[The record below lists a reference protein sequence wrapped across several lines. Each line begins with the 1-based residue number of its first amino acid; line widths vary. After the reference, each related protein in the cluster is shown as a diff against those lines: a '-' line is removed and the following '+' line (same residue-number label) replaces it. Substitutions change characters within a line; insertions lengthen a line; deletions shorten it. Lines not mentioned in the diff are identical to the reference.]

1 MIVISN
7 GYSRYQPTL
16 RSLNAAGR
24 KSGIIV
30 GQNQIK
36 EVNMTTEITMNM
48 MNTEEVKTHETFRA
62 LFPIRPELLTIIE
75 GDMKTWEYDESQP
88 IVLATW
94 EGQDEPV
101 CIDGHTR
108 LQAAK
113 NAGIMEVPVYEQE
126 YSSEEA
132 AIEHAIQL
140 QCHRR
145 NLSDAEL
152 FRYMEIID
160 ERYVPQRNE
169 NGKFAGAPN
178 GAAGKSAEA
187 TAKLL
192 GTSSRKAERMR
203 AIMDHGDSET
213 VDAVKNGETSVNKGY
228 EETQKKRKAAK
239 AAEKS
244 LKAPSTDSANTSPD
258 SPPALPAPTEEETL
272 VSKDEESE
280 PVNDMTVA
288 LAPEQYRAL
297 KDLGESIEYHVELA
311 IDIYLRMVA
320 DTLEEKR

>member
-1 MIVISN
+1 MIDRHNTID
-7 GYSRYQPTL
+7 
-16 RSLNAAGR
+16 
-24 KSGIIV
+24 
-30 GQNQIK
+30 
-36 EVNMTTEITMNM
+36 EVNEITMVEIEMINPK
-48 MNTEEVKTHETFRA
+48 EIKTHQHFEA
-62 LFPIRPELLTIIE
+62 LFPIRRELLERIE
-75 GDMKTWEYDESQP
+75 EGMKEWEYDKSQP
-88 IVLATW
+88 IIVGTW
-94 EGQDEPV
+94 EGQNEPV

-108 LQAAK
+108 LQAAM
-113 NAGIMEVPVYEQE
+113 NVGITEVPVYEYE
-126 YSSEEA
+126 YDDEET
-132 AIEHAIQL
+132 AIEHAIML

-145 NLSDAEL
+145 NLTDAEL
-152 FRYMEIID
+152 FLYMEIID

-213 VDAVKNGETSVNKGY
+213 VDAVKNGEMSVNKGY
-228 EETQKKRKAAK
+228 EETRTKRKAAK
-239 AAEKS
+239 AGEKS
-244 LKAPSTDSANTSPD
+244 LKAPSPDSANTI
-258 SPPALPAPTEEETL
+258 EETV
-272 VSKDEESE
+272 VSEDSHSE
-280 PVNDMTVA
+280 PVDDMTVN

-311 IDIYLRMVA
+311 IDVYLRMVA

>member
-1 MIVISN
+1 MN
-7 GYSRYQPTL
+7 
-16 RSLNAAGR
+16 
-24 KSGIIV
+24 
-30 GQNQIK
+30 
-36 EVNMTTEITMNM
+36 EITIETMNPR
-48 MNTEEVKTHETFRA
+48 EIQTHESFEA
-62 LFPIRPELLTIIE
+62 LFPISPELLTMIE
-75 GDMKTWEYDESQP
+75 EDMREWKYDESQL
-88 IVLATW
+88 IVVAKW
-94 EGQDEPV
+94 KGQDELV

-113 NAGIMEVPVYEQE
+113 NAGIEAVPVYEYYYDDE
-126 YSSEEA
+126 AA

-145 NLSDAEL
+145 QLTDAEL

-160 ERYVPQRNE
+160 ERHVPQRNE
-169 NGKFAGAPN
+169 NGKFAEAPN
-178 GAAGKSAEA
+178 GGAGKSSEA

-192 GTSSRKAERMR
+192 GTSSRKTERMR
-203 AIMDHGDSET
+203 AIMDYGDSET
-213 VDAVKNGETSVNKGY
+213 VDKVKNGEMSVNKGY

-239 AAEKS
+239 AAEEH
-244 LKAPSTDSANTSPD
+244 LKAPSPDSENTS
-258 SPPALPAPTEEETL
+258 EETF
-272 VSKDEESE
+272 VSEDSQSE
-280 PVNDMTVA
+280 AMNDMTVT

>member
-1 MIVISN
+1 MKKV
-7 GYSRYQPTL
+7 TMDT
-16 RSLNAAGR
+16 RSPR
-24 KSGIIV
+24 
-30 GQNQIK
+30 
-36 EVNMTTEITMNM
+36 EIQ
-48 MNTEEVKTHETFRA
+48 THESFQA

-75 GDMKTWEYDESQP
+75 EDMKTWEYDESQP

-132 AIEHAIQL
+132 AIEHAVQL

-145 NLSDAEL
+145 NLTDAEL

-160 ERYVPQRNE
+160 ERHVPQRNE

-178 GAAGKSAEA
+178 GAAGKSSEA

-192 GTSSRKAERMR
+192 GTSSRKAERMP

-213 VDAVKNGETSVNKGY
+213 VDAVKNGEMSVNKGY

-239 AAEKS
+239 TAEKS
-244 LKAPSTDSANTSPD
+244 LKAPSPDSENTSEVTFVSED
-258 SPPALPAPTEEETL
+258 SQ
-272 VSKDEESE
+272 SE
-280 PVNDMTVA
+280 AMNDMTIA

-297 KDLGESIEYHVELA
+297 KDLGGSIEDHVAAAVEMYLQFLNDPDGDQDTCA
-311 IDIYLRMVA
+311 DI
-320 DTLEEKR
+320 EEEDEYDDSCED

>member
-1 MIVISN
+1 M
-7 GYSRYQPTL
+7 
-16 RSLNAAGR
+16 
-24 KSGIIV
+24 
-30 GQNQIK
+30 
-36 EVNMTTEITMNM
+36 EM
-48 MNTEEVKTHETFRA
+48 MNPREIKTHKSFEA

-75 GDMKTWEYDESQP
+75 EDMKTWEYDESQP

-126 YSSEEA
+126 YSDEEA

-145 NLSDAEL
+145 NLTDAEL

-160 ERYVPQRNE
+160 ERYVPERNE

-178 GAAGKSAEA
+178 GAAGKSSEA

-213 VDAVKNGETSVNKGY
+213 VDAVKNGEMSVNKGY

-244 LKAPSTDSANTSPD
+244 PKAPSPDTANTSPD
-258 SPPALPAPTEEETL
+258 SPPAVPAPNEEETV
-272 VSKDEESE
+272 VSC
-280 PVNDMTVA
+280 T
-288 LAPEQYRAL
+288 
-297 KDLGESIEYHVELA
+297 GW
-311 IDIYLRMVA
+311 
-320 DTLEEKR
+320 